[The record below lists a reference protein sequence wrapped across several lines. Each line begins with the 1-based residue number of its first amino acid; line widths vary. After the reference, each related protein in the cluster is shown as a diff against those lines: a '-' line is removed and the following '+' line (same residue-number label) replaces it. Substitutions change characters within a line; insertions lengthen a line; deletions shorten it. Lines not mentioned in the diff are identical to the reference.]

1 MVGFQGII
9 AAFLRIN
16 AILTLSRW
24 RERVGVR
31 VDTNYIPLT
40 FVLPLNG
47 ERKLEGVHSLL
58 NFS

>member
-1 MVGFQGII
+1 MVSFSGII
-9 AAFLRIN
+9 ATIRRIK

-40 FVLPLNG
+40 FVLSPLG
-47 ERKLEGVHSLL
+47 RGD
-58 NFS
+58 